1 MEYNEEFSEEL
12 EAYLATQTPFYEK
25 TFERHEKDL
34 ADVANGIKPHLR
46 YNEKLGKVYVAV
58 LQSFKH
64 YKGEWAGKNFI
75 LEEWQKKAVSIC
87 HGWERLNS
95 DGVWVR
101 RFGESL
107 WHLPK
112 KNGKTIL
119 GSGLAIA
126 DTVIRGEQGGEVY
139 AFATKSD
146 QAKLA
151 WDGFDQLLRN
161 HADLREYYKLAY
173 STITYTQNETVFKKL
188 GKDSTG
194 DGIDGI
200 SCTFGLADEKHAHKD
215 KKVEENVVSSMA
227 SRLQPHLMSI
237 STAGFD
243 PLSPYFE
250 DYEYAKKVL
259 LGVLEDDNLFVF
271 IAEPPT
277 KPTGDKFNNFYFHPK
292 VWELSNPNYGI
303 SIKKD
308 FMERQAID
316 AKNKPNKY
324 QGFLVKR
331 LNVWTNN
338 EDDFISLDDWDRCKG
353 AVDATGEFVGGMD
366 LSLVDDF
373 TSFMQVYKKG
383 NKYHIKSNFYIPKEG
398 IRKRETTLRVNLTD
412 WVMQG
417 YITATEG
424 KSINYIY
431 IYNDILKEID
441 NMKALCYD
449 VYKAKSLIK
458 LIEEPL
464 DQELMLEFDES
475 LDKNN
480 LEQYNGTYDD
490 CIPITQGFAMLSEPT
505 MLLKKMVE
513 DGRIVHDGN
522 PVLKWMISNIETV
535 RSPQGNIMITKA
547 RREKKIDGV
556 AGVLNALALL
566 LHKDEYKE
574 PNVYEKEGRGFME
587 V

>member
-1 MEYNEEFSEEL
+1 MDNNEEFSKEL

-25 TFERHEKDL
+25 TFERHEKEL
-34 ADVANGIKPHLR
+34 ADVKSGKKPHLR
-46 YNEKLGKVYVAV
+46 YNEKMGKVYVAV
-58 LQSFKH
+58 LESFKH
-64 YKGEWAGKNFI
+64 YKGEWAGKNFT
-75 LEEWQKKAVSIC
+75 LEPWQKKAVSIC

-95 DGVWVR
+95 DGKWVR

-126 DTVIRGEQGGEVY
+126 DTIIRGEAGGEVY

-151 WDGFDQLLRN
+151 WDGFDKLLKN
-161 HADLREYYKLAY
+161 HSHLKKYYKLAY
-173 STITYTQNETVFKKL
+173 STITFTQNDTVFKKL

-200 SCTFGLADEKHAHKD
+200 SCTFALADEKHAHKD
-215 KKVEENVVSSMA
+215 KKVEENVISSMA
-227 SRLQPHLMSI
+227 SREQPHLMSI

-243 PLSPYFE
+243 IMSPYYE

-259 LGVLEDDNLFVF
+259 TGVLEDDNLFVF
-271 IAEPPT
+271 IAEPPK
-277 KPTGDKFNNFYFHPK
+277 KPQGDAFNDFYFHPT
-292 VWELSNPNYGI
+292 VWKLSNPNFGV
-303 SIKKD
+303 SVKED
-308 FMERQAID
+308 FVAKQALD
-316 AKNKPNKY
+316 AKNKPNKLIS
-324 QGFLVKR
+324 FITKT
-331 LNVWTNN
+331 LNGWGNTQD
-338 EDDFISLDDWDRCKG
+338 EFIALSDWDRCEGKI
-353 AVDATGEFVGGMD
+353 DSKGEFVGGMD
-366 LSLVDDF
+366 LSLLDDF

-383 NKYHIKSNFYIPKEG
+383 NKYHIKSNFYIPTEG

-412 WVMQG
+412 WVIKG

-431 IYNDILKEID
+431 IYNDILKDIE

-449 VYKAKSLIK
+449 VYKSKSLIK

-464 DQELMLEFDES
+464 DQELMLEFDED

-480 LEQYNGTYDD
+480 LEQYKGTYDD

-505 MLLKKMVE
+505 ILLKKMIE

-522 PVLKWMISNIETV
+522 PVLKWMISNITTV
-535 RSPQGNIMITKA
+535 KSPQGNIMITKA
-547 RREKKIDGV
+547 NRNKKIDGV
-556 AGVLNALALL
+556 AGILNALALL
-566 LHKDEYKE
+566 LHKDEPKVA
-574 PNVYEKEGRGFME
+574 NVYGKGGGGFTE
-587 V
+587 I

>member
-1 MEYNEEFSEEL
+1 
-12 EAYLATQTPFYEK
+12 
-25 TFERHEKDL
+25 
-34 ADVANGIKPHLR
+34 
-46 YNEKLGKVYVAV
+46 
-58 LQSFKH
+58 
-64 YKGEWAGKNFI
+64 
-75 LEEWQKKAVSIC
+75 
-87 HGWERLNS
+87 
-95 DGVWVR
+95 
-101 RFGESL
+101 
-107 WHLPK
+107 LPK

-126 DTVIRGEQGGEVY
+126 DTIIRGEQGGEVY
-139 AFATKSD
+139 AFATKAD

-151 WDGFDQLLRN
+151 WDGFDKLLRN
-161 HADLREYYKLAY
+161 HKDFKKYYKVAY
-173 STITYTQNETVFKKL
+173 STITFTKNETVFKKL

-200 SCTFGLADEKHAHKD
+200 SCSFGLADEKHAHKD

-338 EDDFISLDDWDRCKG
+338 EDDFISLDDWDRCQG

-431 IYNDILKEID
+431 IYNDILKNID

-574 PNVYEKEGRGFME
+574 PNVYETEGRGFVE